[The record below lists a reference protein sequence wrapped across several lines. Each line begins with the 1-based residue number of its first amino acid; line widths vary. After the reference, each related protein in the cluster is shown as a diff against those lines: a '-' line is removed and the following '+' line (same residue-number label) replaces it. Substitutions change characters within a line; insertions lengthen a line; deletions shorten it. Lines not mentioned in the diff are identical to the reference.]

1 MVEARLA
8 AWRGRGAAR
17 FDALR
22 FGFVEALARRTAA
35 HSGAA
40 TRAVLE
46 ARLMAA
52 LQAYGE
58 HFDAAEAE
66 ATRLLTEATA
76 RFPAAGEALRQCH
89 AAGDF
94 GALRRQV
101 AALQLAAAPR
111 PWAELERAFGLDGA
125 AAGLAKGSAKGLPE
139 TQPAGPA
146 GPELKAA
153 TRFRKTWA
161 RLGAEKRLRE
171 SLAQAPGNAG
181 PLNSHGLVLRSLQ
194 RMHAI
199 SPDYLSRWVAQVD
212 ALLWI
217 EQAARAVGP
226 DSLLARH
233 PRAAPGRI
241 RP

>member
-40 TRAVLE
+40 AAHAVLE

-52 LQAYGE
+52 LQAYAE

-76 RFPAAGEALRQCH
+76 RFPAAGEALRQCY

-101 AALQLAAAPR
+101 AALQLAAAPG
-111 PWAELERAFGLDGA
+111 PWADGGRAFGLDGA
-125 AAGLAKGSAKGLPE
+125 AAGLAKGSANGLPE

-146 GPELKAA
+146 GLELKAA

-181 PLNSHGLVLRSLQ
+181 PLNSHGLVLRALQ
-194 RMHAI
+194 RMQAV

-217 EQAARAVGP
+217 EQAARAVGR
-226 DSLLARH
+226 DRS
-233 PRAAPGRI
+233 
-241 RP
+241 

>member
-35 HSGAA
+35 HQGTAA
-40 TRAVLE
+40 ARAVLE

-52 LQAYGE
+52 LQAYAE

-66 ATRLLTEATA
+66 ATRWLTEATA
-76 RFPAAGEALRQCH
+76 RFPAAGEGLRQCH

-101 AALQLAAAPR
+101 AALQIAAAPG
-111 PWAELERAFGLDGA
+111 PWGAGGRAFGLDGA
-125 AAGLAKGSAKGLPE
+125 TAGLAGSANGPPE

-181 PLNSHGLVLRSLQ
+181 PLNSHGLVLRALQ
-194 RMHAI
+194 RMHAV

-217 EQAARAVGP
+217 EQAARAVGR
-226 DSLLARH
+226 DRS
-233 PRAAPGRI
+233 
-241 RP
+241 